1 MMVRYR
7 AGVYVLFQAQHL
19 VCNCQPDVFFMN
31 VMVRWLSLRAI
42 AFQEQTTPIRVVPQK
57 F

>member
-1 MMVRYR
+1 MVRYR
-7 AGVYVLFQAQHL
+7 AGVYVLFQAQHQ